1 MAGRIPPGR
10 VVAGSG
16 GSGSAGPRAARITT
30 VASRSFVDPRGGDSL
45 IRSGGSGGAGAY
57 NFRVGSNGAGGG
69 GYGIWR
75 HAGFQPQR
83 SPFVANSFC
92 DSVNYAYR
100 PSVWGFNPWWGSRYN
115 HSWHHGCWDYGWN
128 DLWATRYAY
137 YARPVH
143 SFHPPGYGIRYS
155 APTSFVPW
163 GLSCWTLGRLAYDT
177 GYYTYYNPY
186 VAPPVTTSTTII
198 RYAEPITVVAA
209 NHEPGTEEAVETAAE
224 KSAAA
229 MDRARTAFRADD
241 PIAALKSVDE
251 AISHS
256 PGDQVLHEFRALNLF
271 ALGKYSEA
279 TGVLHSVLASGPG
292 WDWETM
298 IGFYEN
304 PDRYTEQFRKLED
317 HVAAHPDDAGPH
329 FLLGYHYLV
338 GKNLAEAYTMLDR
351 VATLQPEDTVS
362 LQLKSLLADSAPESS
377 SGNATPPEPA
387 EPDKTPIEAANLH
400 GIWKAPSAEN
410 KTITLSLTAI
420 GTFSWNY
427 EGSAGEVLSGEWSLD
442 EDGLLVLKDDDVQMV
457 GDIKLNENGTLH
469 FLLAGSPE
477 GDPGLTFKKE

>member
-1 MAGRIPPGR
+1 M
-10 VVAGSG
+10 
-16 GSGSAGPRAARITT
+16 
-30 VASRSFVDPRGGDSL
+30 ASRGFVAPRGGAGG
-45 IRSGGSGGAGAY
+45 GGSVARTGGTGGAGAY
-57 NFRVGSNGAGGG
+57 NFRVGSHGAGAGGG
-69 GYGIWR
+69 GYGVWR
-75 HAGFQPQR
+75 HAGFQPHR
-83 SPFVANSFC
+83 SPYVAPAFC
-92 DSVNYAYR
+92 HSVNYAYR
-100 PSVWGFNPWWGSRYN
+100 PSFWGFSPWWGARYN
-115 HSWHHGCWDYGWN
+115 YGWHRGCWDYGWN
-128 DLWATRYAY
+128 DLWIDRYAY
-137 YARPVH
+137 YARPA
-143 SFHPPGYGIRYS
+143 SFFYPPGYGVYYS
-155 APTSFVPW
+155 APASFVPW

-209 NHEPGTEEAVETAAE
+209 NNEPANEEVAETAAE

-229 MDRARTAFRADD
+229 MDRARAAFKAEDYV
-241 PIAALKSVDE
+241 AASKAVDE
-251 AISHS
+251 AISYS

-298 IGFYEN
+298 IDFYEN

-317 HVAAHPDDAGPH
+317 YVVAHPDAPEPH

-338 GKNLAEAYTMLDR
+338 GENLAEAYTMFDR
-351 VATLQPEDTVS
+351 VATLQPSDTVS
-362 LQLKSLLADSAPESS
+362 RQMKSLLADSAPATAPEPSV
-377 SGNATPPEPA
+377 GNATAPEPA
-387 EPDKTPIEAANLH
+387 EPDKTPIEAVKLH
-400 GIWKAPSAEN
+400 GIWKAQSAEN
-410 KTITLSLTAI
+410 KAITLSLTAI

-427 EGSAGEVLSGEWSLD
+427 EGASGEVLSGEWSLD
-442 EDGLLVLKDDDVQMV
+442 EDGLLVLKDEDVQMV
-457 GDIKLNENGTLH
+457 GDIKLNEDGTLH

>member
-1 MAGRIPPGR
+1 M
-10 VVAGSG
+10 
-16 GSGSAGPRAARITT
+16 
-30 VASRSFVDPRGGDSL
+30 
-45 IRSGGSGGAGAY
+45 
-57 NFRVGSNGAGGG
+57 
-69 GYGIWR
+69 
-75 HAGFQPQR
+75 
-83 SPFVANSFC
+83 
-92 DSVNYAYR
+92 NYAYR
-100 PSVWGFNPWWGSRYN
+100 PSLWGFSPWWGARYN
-115 HSWHHGCWDYGWN
+115 YGWHHGCWDYGWN
-128 DLWATRYAY
+128 DVWLGRYAY
-137 YARPVH
+137 YARPA
-143 SFHPPGYGIRYS
+143 SFFYPPGYGVYYS
-155 APTSFVPW
+155 APASFVPW

-209 NHEPGTEEAVETAAE
+209 NNEPANEEVAETAAE

-229 MDRARTAFRADD
+229 MDRARAAFKTGDHV
-241 PIAALKSVDE
+241 AASKAVDE
-251 AISHS
+251 AISYA

-317 HVAAHPDDAGPH
+317 YVVAHPDAPEPH

-338 GKNLAEAYTMLDR
+338 GENLAEAYTMFDR
-351 VATLQPEDTVS
+351 VATLQPSDTVS
-362 LQLKSLLADSAPESS
+362 RQMKSLLADSAPATTPESPVGN
-377 SGNATPPEPA
+377 GNAPEPA
-387 EPDKTPIEAANLH
+387 EPDKTPIEAGRLH
-400 GIWKAPSAEN
+400 GIWKAQSAEN
-410 KTITLSLTAI
+410 KAITLSLTAI

-427 EGSAGEVLSGEWSLD
+427 EGASGEVLSGEWSLD
-442 EDGLLVLKDDDVQMV
+442 EDGLLVLKDADVQMV
-457 GDIKLNENGTLH
+457 GDIKLNEDGTLH